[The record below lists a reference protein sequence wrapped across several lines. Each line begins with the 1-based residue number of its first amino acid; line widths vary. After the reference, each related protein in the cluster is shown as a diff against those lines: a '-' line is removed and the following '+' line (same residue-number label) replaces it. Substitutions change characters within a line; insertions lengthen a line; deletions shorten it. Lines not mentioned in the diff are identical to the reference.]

1 MALGSKEKRVGASVE
16 SGILTWRNA
25 AGLLGVLAIMALAGG
40 YLGALHPIG
49 DSLAVGR
56 AFAVIGV
63 LLSAVLLNITGL
75 QIASFA
81 ATLFAMICGMQ
92 VFLAYYLPGPPGRLL
107 IYQKNMHFENLE
119 LEALAA
125 DIRAANPLGI
135 TLQEVSE
142 SNLALLEG
150 LKDSYPHQ
158 QVCPWGS
165 VGGVAVASRLPM
177 IEGTGFCA
185 PGLAAMQVKTEDNQF
200 WLVSIHLHWPW
211 PYQQRDHLKTLLP
224 VLAKLEGPVI
234 LAGDFNMVEWA
245 YAVKALADVTQ
256 TKAAGP
262 TLGTYL
268 GYQPWLRLPI
278 DHVYAP
284 SGGRVEARGAFGS
297 DHLGLLA
304 GVEL

>member
-1 MALGSKEKRVGASVE
+1 MDRLQRRSSPRGAGTDFGSKEKRVGVSVE

-63 LLSAVLLNITGL
+63 LLSAVLLNIAGL

-185 PGLAAMQVKTEDNQF
+185 PGLAAMQVKTEGNQF

-224 VLAKLEGPVI
+224 VLVMRQSASARASTAVSVPGPPSSW
-234 LAGDFNMVEWA
+234 LSS
-245 YAVKALADVTQ
+245 ALPVSRSSNAEPRAFSICV
-256 TKAAGP
+256 P
-262 TLGTYL
+262 
-268 GYQPWLRLPI
+268 
-278 DHVYAP
+278 
-284 SGGRVEARGAFGS
+284 GAS
-297 DHLGLLA
+297 ASVL
-304 GVEL
+304 V